1 MHATAYVHVKQNVTL
16 ESYLLYGFATLF
28 AARQHASPTLIM
40 RDTKTIHSL
49 GDRSYVHTFEFGLMT
64 YGSAK
69 LATCACQQ
77 DQRYGTVNPARKCM
91 CVELC
96 LFEPDG
102 CG

>member
-1 MHATAYVHVKQNVTL
+1 MHDTAYVHVKQNVRR
-16 ESYLLYGFATLF
+16 ESHLLYGFATLF
-28 AARQHASPTLIM
+28 AARQHANPTLIM

-77 DQRYGTVNPARKCM
+77 DQRYGTVNPLCKC
-91 CVELC
+91 V
-96 LFEPDG
+96 
-102 CG
+102 CGTVPV

>member
-1 MHATAYVHVKQNVTL
+1 MHATAYVHVKQHVTL
-16 ESYLLYGFATLF
+16 ESYLLYGFAALF
-28 AARQHASPTLIM
+28 AAQQHASPTSIM
-40 RDTKTIHSL
+40 RDTKAFHSL

-77 DQRYGTVNPARKCM
+77 DQRNGTVNPARKCM